1 MLLALGTFPSQPF
14 RADQM
19 LFRFPGTPQIKK
31 YAVMGQLVRFELGIY
46 VGLSEEEL
54 SLTVIHLSALEA

>member
-1 MLLALGTFPSQPF
+1 
-14 RADQM
+14 M